1 MPIKLQNILL
11 KMAND
16 VLDLDTS
23 GKTLGEPI
31 DEAERAILDLL
42 DKSLD
47 SLEQIDWVPGDDGDF
62 KVREDTEWNAAIETV
77 RQELID
83 SAKRE
88 AIGNHPIVALLREL
102 DDTLPKGKYSTI
114 TIKYMPGGK
123 AQLEQSE
130 ESI

>member
-77 RQELID
+77 RKVIKEEL
-83 SAKRE
+83 
-88 AIGNHPIVALLREL
+88 
-102 DDTLPKGKYSTI
+102 
-114 TIKYMPGGK
+114 
-123 AQLEQSE
+123 
-130 ESI
+130 